1 MNKMPAHIKATI
13 ALPFTIGLI
22 ALFLYLVITHP
33 AILIY
38 PLIFLSIAGIIGS
51 VWYSLY
57 TLFGGDI

>member
-1 MNKMPAHIKATI
+1 MKPELKATI

-33 AILIY
+33 VIFIYY
-38 PLIFLSIAGIIGS
+38 PLIFVSIAGIMCSI
-51 VWYSLY
+51 WYALY

>member
-1 MNKMPAHIKATI
+1 MPAHIKATI

-33 AILIY
+33 VIFIYY
-38 PLIFLSIAGIIGS
+38 PLIFVSIAGIIGS

>member
-1 MNKMPAHIKATI
+1 MKPELKATI

-22 ALFLYLVITHP
+22 ALFLYLIITHP

-38 PLIFLSIAGIIGS
+38 PLIFVSIAGIIGS

-57 TLFGGDI
+57 TLFGGTFDE